1 MPPSDFDASL
11 HQKMG
16 ELLGMTTA
24 LKESLQRVEEQAR
37 RSEDKADQ
45 SRAVVHRR
53 LDEMVNRVG
62 DVEQNMALVKDDVKD
77 MKPVTDDMKRL
88 RLMGAGALAAMGFA
102 AMAIGVTFADALKR
116 IGDFF
121 IGR

>member
-1 MPPSDFDASL
+1 MGPSDFDASL
-11 HQKMG
+11 HQKIG
-16 ELLGMTTA
+16 EMLAMQVA

-45 SRAVVHRR
+45 SRSVVHRR

-62 DVEQNMALVKDDVKD
+62 EVEQTVAVVKEDVTD

-88 RLMGAGALAAMGFA
+88 RLMGAGALTAIGFA
-102 AMAIGVTFADALKR
+102 AMALGVTFADALKR
-116 IGDFF
+116 IGDFLV
-121 IGR
+121 GR

>member
-1 MPPSDFDASL
+1 MPPSEFDASL

-53 LDEMVNRVG
+53 LDDMVNRVG
-62 DVEQNMALVKDDVKD
+62 DVEQNMALVKDDIKD

-102 AMAIGVTFADALKR
+102 AMAIGVTFADALKK

>member
-1 MPPSDFDASL
+1 MPPSEFDASL
-11 HQKMG
+11 HQKIG
-16 ELLGMTTA
+16 EMLAMQVA
-24 LKESLQRVEEQAR
+24 LKESIQRVEEQAR

-45 SRAVVHRR
+45 SRSVVHRR

-88 RLMGAGALAAMGFA
+88 RLMGAGALAAIGFA
-102 AMAIGVTFADALKR
+102 AMALGVTFADALKR

>member
-1 MPPSDFDASL
+1 MPPSEFDASL
-11 HQKMG
+11 HQKIG
-16 ELLGMTTA
+16 EMLAMQVA
-24 LKESLQRVEEQAR
+24 LKESLQRVEDQAR

-53 LDEMVNRVG
+53 LDDMVNRVG
-62 DVEQNMALVKDDVKD
+62 EVEQNMALVKDDVKD

>member
-11 HQKMG
+11 HQKIG
-16 ELLGMTTA
+16 ELLGMATA